1 MDPPDTFGDA
11 LALANVPVR
20 FAVEM
25 ATLLAV
31 GASSFRLA
39 PGPWSGA
46 FMAVLAPF
54 ALSLAWGRWVSPK
67 APGRLGGA
75 ARMAA
80 EGIVFAAGPVGLALA
95 GWPVPSVALGTVA
108 ALSLGITWILGDPMD
123 RTRPESPGDA

>member
-1 MDPPDTFGDA
+1 MDPPDTFADA

-46 FMAVLAPF
+46 LMAVLAPF
-54 ALSLAWGRWVSPK
+54 ALSLAWGRWVSPN
-67 APGRLGGA
+67 APRTLAGP
-75 ARMAA
+75 ARRTA
-80 EGIVFAAGPVGLALA
+80 EGTVLAAGPVGLALA
-95 GWPVPSVALGTVA
+95 GWPVPSVVLGTVVV
-108 ALSLGITWILGDPMD
+108 LSLGITWIFGDPGD
-123 RTRPESPGDA
+123 RTPLDSPRDD